1 MFFVLTVSPAR
12 VPTRRF
18 PAMEVIF
25 SGSHGSEAGPMSS
38 TFPQGNCCGVDA
50 SLSVNAEPD
59 GARSEE
65 WKNSQSTVVKSRY
78 QPHAKVAVLNTAP
91 SPMHNAS
98 HARGGTRKMPHA
110 GRQDIQRSGILPA
123 DGWKKHRLALLAAVL
138 PQQYS
143 PSITPTPRLIG
154 ATTVREMRQPG
165 NARVVGRDNVATPI
179 NSEK

>member
-1 MFFVLTVSPAR
+1 MFFVLTVSLAR

-65 WKNSQSTVVKSRY
+65 WKNSQSTVVKSLY

-98 HARGGTRKMPHA
+98 HARGGTRKDATRGTAGYSTVGNTTGGRVEETSLGASSCRAAATIFPEHHA
-110 GRQDIQRSGILPA
+110 DPKADWCDYSQR
-123 DGWKKHRLALLAAVL
+123 D
-138 PQQYS
+138 
-143 PSITPTPRLIG
+143 
-154 ATTVREMRQPG
+154 ATTWKCPGGGSRQRR
-165 NARVVGRDNVATPI
+165 NTN
-179 NSEK
+179 